1 MALLGIKSGH
11 TLPLQGGEGTGI
23 ATAHGIYKRKYHL
36 RALFQSIA
44 FIAILGSYHV
54 YNNIGSND
62 GSISGLSSSRPD
74 GMQDSFWSENTQK
87 DFEKAAV
94 KRRLTMVEDEDNR
107 SMTATSTEWDL
118 DGIEGSHPEQRR
130 RAASS
135 VSCDEIDTIEPA
147 WWSAF
152 FGLGVLYMFVAIA
165 IVCDDFFVPALEE
178 ISSPHNMNLDKD
190 VAGATLMAAGG
201 SAPELFTNLFGTFTE
216 SNIGFGTII
225 GSATFN
231 VLLVIAMCSIFAKET
246 LDLTWWPLFRDCSY
260 YAVNLIVLALFVGVN
275 TPDEIEV
282 WESVILFLMYI
293 GYVLIMWKNRYLH
306 KSLTGKELIVPELNE
321 ETSAGDEES
330 GNLEAVK
337 EHFDKLD
344 REKRGAINEEQL
356 MQLLTTI
363 STSAPNFNLEDAISD
378 IRHGQETETTSW
390 EDFADWY
397 RNSIFFERSKKNG
410 DDEDEPLWAPL
421 FIPEDAGAFGILWH
435 FVKLP
440 IVICLT
446 FTVPNVER
454 PGNEKWCYLAFF
466 ISILWIGIFAYFM
479 VAWAELIGN
488 TIGVPHVVMGYTVL
502 AAGTSVPDLL
512 SSVIVTRQGSGDMAI
527 SSSIGSNIFDIT
539 VGLPIPWLL
548 YLAFPNKP
556 NTISIDSQN
565 IWISICV
572 FLAMLVMVVLSIH
585 CQGWRLTKTLGAI
598 MFVFYIIFMV
608 QAIWL
613 ELPFEAC
620 V

>member
-1 MALLGIKSGH
+1 MALLGVKGGQA
-11 TLPLQGGEGTGI
+11 LPLQAVAATGTAAST

-36 RALFQSIA
+36 RALFQSIT
-44 FIAILGSYHV
+44 FIALLGTYHV
-54 YNNIGSND
+54 YNNSNNNTSNYSIGNVND
-62 GSISGLSSSRPD
+62 DINGVSHRSGIIG
-74 GMQDSFWSENTQK
+74 GMQETFWSDKAYEN
-87 DFEKAAV
+87 AAV
-94 KRRLTMVEDEDNR
+94 ASSARRRLTMVDQEDHF
-107 SMTATSTEWDL
+107 SMTTNIMEWSP
-118 DGIEGSHPEQRR
+118 EGGEGESMHDENEHRR
-130 RAASS
+130 RTTSS
-135 VSCDEIDTIEPA
+135 VSCDEIDTISPG
-147 WWSAF
+147 WLSA
-152 FGLGVLYMFVAIA
+152 LYAIGVLYMFVAIA

-260 YAVNLIVLALFVGVN
+260 YAVNLIVLAMFVGVN
-275 TPDEIEV
+275 SPDEIEV
-282 WESVILFLMYI
+282 WEAVILFLMYI

-306 KSLTGKELIVPELNE
+306 RSLTGKELVVPDLNE
-321 ETSAGDEES
+321 DTSAGDEES
-330 GNLEAVK
+330 GNMEAVK
-337 EHFDKLD
+337 EHFDRLD
-344 REKRGAINEEQL
+344 EGKNGAINNLQL
-356 MQLLTTI
+356 RELLATI
-363 STSAPNFNLEDAISD
+363 SASALDFNLEDAVTD
-378 IRHGQETETTSW
+378 IRHGEETALTSW

-397 RNSIFFERSKKNG
+397 RGSIFFEVAKKEN
-410 DDEDEPLWAPL
+410 DDENEPLWGAL
-421 FIPEDAGAFGILWH
+421 MIPDDAGVFGIVWH
-435 FVKLP
+435 LVKLP
-440 IVICLT
+440 IVACLT

-466 ISILWIGIFAYFM
+466 LSIIWIGVYAYFM
-479 VAWAELIGN
+479 VAWTELIGN

-548 YLAFPNKP
+548 YMAFPDKP
-556 NTISIDSQN
+556 NIIAVCCT
-565 IWISICV
+565 
-572 FLAMLVMVVLSIH
+572 H
-585 CQGWRLTKTLGAI
+585 C
-598 MFVFYIIFMV
+598 
-608 QAIWL
+608 
-613 ELPFEAC
+613 
-620 V
+620 